1 MIRFDNRVAIV
12 TGAGI
17 GLGRS
22 HALGLAARGAKV
34 VVNDLG
40 VDAGG
45 LGQSTEA
52 ANAVVQEINALGGE
66 AFAHGADVS
75 NSEQVID
82 MVNQAMKRWGRIDV
96 LVNNAGIARDGLVLR
111 MKPEQWQQVIDVNLS
126 GVFYCSTAFFKV
138 SRPRGA
144 GENHSLGKME

>member
-45 LGQSTEA
+45 LGQSTDA
-52 ANAVVQEINALGGE
+52 ANAVDQEINAL
-66 AFAHGADVS
+66 
-75 NSEQVID
+75 
-82 MVNQAMKRWGRIDV
+82 
-96 LVNNAGIARDGLVLR
+96 
-111 MKPEQWQQVIDVNLS
+111 
-126 GVFYCSTAFFKV
+126 
-138 SRPRGA
+138 
-144 GENHSLGKME
+144 